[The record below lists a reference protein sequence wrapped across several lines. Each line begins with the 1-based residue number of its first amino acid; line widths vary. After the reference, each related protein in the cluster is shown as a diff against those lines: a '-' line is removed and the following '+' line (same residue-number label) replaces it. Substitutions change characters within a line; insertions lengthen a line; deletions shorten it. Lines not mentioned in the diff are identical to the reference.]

1 MSTRFSKVSFT
12 INLLFVKYYSV
23 NIICGIKLYNNYIY
37 AGGGGGGG
45 WGGGRCH
52 LHNEYEVHIY
62 LFNTIA
68 EMSHIP
74 YLPKH

>member
-37 AGGGGGGG
+37 AGGGGAG
-45 WGGGRCH
+45 GGGRCH
-52 LHNEYEVHIY
+52 LHDEYEVHIY